1 MGGAAVGRPSPR
13 WGALKAVVV
22 AVVELARGAIR
33 VSPWRDWRP
42 GPLGHYLIRRML
54 QFIPVFFGAT
64 FLLFVRVWAIP
75 GDPIRALGGERS
87 MAEEVRTALRERYNL
102 DDPLVVQ
109 YGKYVGGLFQ
119 GDFGDDFR
127 GRPVREL
134 MLQRLPITARLAILA
149 FGIEL
154 VIGIAAGIL
163 AGVRKNGFMDN
174 LVLVSTLV
182 VIAIPIFVLGF
193 LAQLVLGARLRWF
206 PVSGVAQGWYSYL
219 LPAIVLGSVSLAYI
233 ARLTRTSLVENLRA
247 DYVRTATAKGLTR
260 WRVVGIHTLRNS
272 LIPVITYL
280 AIDLGALMGGAI
292 ITETIFN
299 IPGLGRAVFEG
310 VQRQEGTVVVGIVTF
325 LVVVFMV
332 ANLLVDTLYAVLDPR
347 IRYE

>member
-1 MGGAAVGRPSPR
+1 MGR
-13 WGALKAVVV
+13 
-22 AVVELARGAIR
+22 
-33 VSPWRDWRP
+33 
-42 GPLGHYLIRRML
+42 YLVRRLL

-64 FLLFVRVWAIP
+64 FLIFLMVWAIP
-75 GDPIRALGGERS
+75 GDPIAALAGDR
-87 MAEEVRTALRERYNL
+87 VLPDTVVQQIRDRYNL

-109 YGKYVGGLFQ
+109 YGKYMGGVFQ

-127 GRPVREL
+127 GRPVTDL
-134 MLQRLPITARLAILA
+134 LAQRMPITVRLALLA
-149 FGIEL
+149 FGFEVVL
-154 VIGIAAGIL
+154 GIVAGIL
-163 AGVRKNGFMDN
+163 AGVRKGGFVDN

-193 LAQLVLGARLRWF
+193 LAQLLLGVKFGWF
-206 PVSGVAQGWYSYL
+206 PVSGVQQGLYSYL
-219 LPAIVLGSVSLAYI
+219 LPAVVLGSVSLAYI
-233 ARLTRTSLVENLRA
+233 ARLTRTSLIENLRA

-260 WRVVGIHTLRNS
+260 RRVVGIHTFRNS
-272 LIPVITYL
+272 MIPVVTFL
-280 AIDLGALMGGAI
+280 AIDLGSLMGGAI

-325 LVVVFMV
+325 LVVVYML
-332 ANLLVDTLYAVLDPR
+332 ANLLVDVLYAVLDPR